1 MANVIILDDTDLT
14 EDEKRWK
21 QRLEGG
27 AKLTKY
33 GAKGKPCRKS
43 FHLTPD
49 HRLVWDSTSILSKLT
64 KPKAANMVDLHRI
77 SRVQRGQTTHKFCRF
92 RGKHAARTPLSFSV
106 MYDEHVRSLDLVC
119 DDGDDAQSLIGL
131 LEKLAAKSKTAFGEH
146 DTAFYLHHWRLSDK
160 DQNGELSVDEVCD
173 LVQRLNLQLSRKHI
187 KAEISK
193 VDANNDGVLQFDE
206 FVELMRQLSDR
217 RELGSLWA
225 ALKQGQLESIVR
237 GSHETLPLT
246 HEVSYHL
253 LCCGAS
259 VFKRFLEDM
268 QGESLSDEEQAT
280 QPGGGANAHPTPSDG
295 KLGYPGFVA
304 YMAGLANSAV
314 DLAKEKGVYQDMDQP
329 LCNYW
334 CASSH
339 NTYLEGDQLTS
350 PASVNRYISDLSKG
364 CRCVELDCWDG
375 EDGQPVIYHGHTLT
389 GRIKFVDVIM
399 AVHEFAFTSSDMPV
413 ILSLENHCS
422 IPQQQIMAATLSSV
436 LGNMLAVAPMVD
448 DMLPSPAS
456 LRNKVIIKGSKG
468 RAPSDAAGDEGSS
481 VYGNLTQSTIPPPPR
496 TTHKVKV
503 APELAALTTLGGV
516 KFKGWEKA
524 KQCAANEMSSFSEPK
539 SEKLFKASSTPEWIV
554 YNQRQ
559 MSRIYPGG
567 QRVDSSNYDPM
578 PHWCAGSQIV
588 ALNYQTSGMSMY
600 LNHGRFRDNG
610 GCGYVLK
617 PPCLQKQS
625 EPQPVEAAMTLIVQ
639 VCSAQQLPKPKGAHK
654 GEIIDPYVKVGI
666 HGTAVDTKG
675 PFQTH
680 VISDNG
686 FNPIWDKSYSFKI
699 TQPSLALLSL
709 VVKDDGP
716 TDTFIAYA
724 TIPVSMLKRGYRR
737 VALFSSDGTTH
748 GEFKYSSLM
757 CRFDMRAP
765 E

>member
-1 MANVIILDDTDLT
+1 MANVIILDDADLT

-64 KPKAANMVDLHRI
+64 KPRTANMVDLHRI

-173 LVQRLNLQLSRKHI
+173 LVQRLNLQLSKKHI

-246 HEVSYHL
+246 HELQQWMRRGRVE
-253 LCCGAS
+253 AS
-259 VFKRFLEDM
+259 VFKRFLADV
-268 QGESLSDEEQAT
+268 QGESLSDEEVAGLISMLESEQAT
-280 QPGGGANAHPTPSDG
+280 QPGAGTNAHPTPSDG

-389 GRIKFVDVIM
+389 GRIKFVDIIM

-468 RAPSDAAGDEGSS
+468 RAPSDAAGDEGALIADADFDDEEDVSSRQSSAMGSEIAQQAGAGAPNATQGELDSSITKARTSSDSSVQQGALVRGSS

-539 SEKLFKASSTPEWIV
+539 SEKLFKASSTPEWVV

-578 PHWCAGSQIV
+578 PHWCAGSQV
-588 ALNYQTSGMSMY
+588 SHALSVTGLRCSW
-600 LNHGRFRDNG
+600 
-610 GCGYVLK
+610 
-617 PPCLQKQS
+617 PPKHS
-625 EPQPVEAAMTLIVQ
+625 RART
-639 VCSAQQLPKPKGAHK
+639 
-654 GEIIDPYVKVGI
+654 
-666 HGTAVDTKG
+666 
-675 PFQTH
+675 
-680 VISDNG
+680 
-686 FNPIWDKSYSFKI
+686 
-699 TQPSLALLSL
+699 ALLKCL
-709 VVKDDGP
+709 V
-716 TDTFIAYA
+716 AQHWHACY
-724 TIPVSMLKRGYRR
+724 RG
-737 VALFSSDGTTH
+737 
-748 GEFKYSSLM
+748 
-757 CRFDMRAP
+757 
-765 E
+765 